1 MLAFRNPIQF
11 VVTTTTRQD
20 NHPQQTQVP
29 VGLSTHEVLR
39 WIAPTSAKQS
49 ADLLQSNLDPSGRKP
64 LLEDGVCKQV
74 DLHIV
79 LRVGCVQCCIFDAH
93 VQFCSLCSTF
103 SPTACT

>member
-49 ADLLQSNLDPSGRKP
+49 ADLLQSNLGP
-64 LLEDGVCKQV
+64 LWSQATSRGW
-74 DLHIV
+74 
-79 LRVGCVQCCIFDAH
+79 CVQT
-93 VQFCSLCSTF
+93 S
-103 SPTACT
+103 